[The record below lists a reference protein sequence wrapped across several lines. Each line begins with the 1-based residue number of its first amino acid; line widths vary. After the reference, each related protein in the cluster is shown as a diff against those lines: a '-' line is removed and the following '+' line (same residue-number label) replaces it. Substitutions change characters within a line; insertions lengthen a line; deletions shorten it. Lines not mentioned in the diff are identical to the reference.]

1 MLEINQLTLSR
12 DGWQCHYQQRI
23 ERGEIVTL
31 QGPSG
36 VGKSSLLYSIAGF
49 VSPSSGE
56 LKWAGESL
64 LALAV
69 EQRPVAMLFQDNNL
83 FEHISARENA
93 ALGLTAE
100 NQAKIEQA
108 AQVLGIYEQLDKR
121 PSAMSGGQRQR
132 LALLRTLLRPEPLV
146 LLDEP
151 FAELDAN
158 TRAIASQWVLQQAR
172 EQNKTLLLV
181 THQQE
186 DVSALADR
194 NWQLG

>member
-1 MLEINQLTLSR
+1 MLEINRLTLSR

-49 VSPSSGE
+49 VSPTSGE

-64 LALAV
+64 LALTV